1 MVTVDALLSETD
13 RDLAVDR
20 SSVLEHKATLGGR
33 NGFQFFFQGMADP
46 PVGGDGIEK
55 LHETAIGG
63 TGSVDAVMHEF
74 GAGGVGGSAA
84 GQQVPA
90 VADAAGATEM
100 QENEQA
106 RRAAG
111 AAWVAG
117 DGSQTEIVVK
127 GAVMVRGSLRQ
138 AQQLV
143 ALLGVEAR
151 WRDPIGDSQR
161 GDFQF
166 YKLSPRLREAAAAR
180 EAGGWLPGPQG
191 EFLWR
196 FDVANQE
203 RHKLEATDAPVRPPA
218 VPRIRSGK
226 SSSYQ
231 RVEESLVPSSA
242 VSAYFGDGSERAHGG
257 GVEGGHGGGQRTAGA
272 SP

>member
-1 MVTVDALLSETD
+1 
-13 RDLAVDR
+13 
-20 SSVLEHKATLGGR
+20 
-33 NGFQFFFQGMADP
+33 MADP
-46 PVGGDGIEK
+46 PRGGEEIGK
-55 LHETAIGG
+55 LHETAVGG
-63 TGSVDAVMHEF
+63 TGNVDTVMHES

-90 VADAAGATEM
+90 VADADGAKEM

-117 DGSQTEIVVK
+117 DGSQTEIWVK
-127 GAVMVRGSLRQ
+127 GALMVRGSRQQ

-166 YKLSPRLREAAAAR
+166 YMLSPRLREAAAAR
-180 EAGGWLPGPQG
+180 EAGGWLRVPGPQG

-196 FDVANQE
+196 FDVAN
-203 RHKLEATDAPVRPPA
+203 H
-218 VPRIRSGK
+218 
-226 SSSYQ
+226 
-231 RVEESLVPSSA
+231 
-242 VSAYFGDGSERAHGG
+242 
-257 GVEGGHGGGQRTAGA
+257 
-272 SP
+272 